1 MQYLYFPPSKIL
13 PYLYWYEETFYI
25 ILFKIFLEI
34 RIHFAIPVFSS
45 LKDSAIP
52 VFSSVKDFAIPV
64 FILVLLKKFKYRYNL
79 SFTIMLFRRK
89 IYETLSQKKR
99 LYNGKR
105 AILLEGARRVGKT
118 TVIEQFAQAEYDSY
132 ILIDF
137 SNLTKRIEDIF
148 KNYNGMDRFFLYLQ
162 AETGVRL
169 VERRSAIIFDEVQL
183 YPKARQM
190 IKHLVAD
197 GRYDYYETGS
207 LISIKKNVK
216 GILIPSEEVAIQMY
230 PMDFEEFLWACG
242 DDVTMTLARR
252 SFDARQPMG
261 LAHEG
266 AMEKF
271 RLYMLIG
278 GMPQAVSAYLQ
289 HNNFEDAENVK
300 QEILELYQRDSI
312 KIGSVASSIFR
323 NVPAG
328 LSRHEKS
335 FKPSD
340 FRKDSAI
347 RDYVKSVDELDD
359 SKMII
364 KCRCCT
370 NPDLA
375 ENLYLDE
382 NTFKLYMNDTGL
394 LITAAF
400 IYNKDEKGRIYR
412 GILNNRLG
420 INQGMFFENMVA
432 QILVS
437 TGTVPIYCKFKID
450 GTDRSQ
456 ELDFILSKGIQIE
469 PVEVKSGYS
478 SRHISLDRFIEKY
491 RKQIKEAFVVH
502 KEDLEV
508 KDGITYIPIYM
519 AYLLRSWWFGI
530 PARRP
535 GARII
540 RA

>member
-1 MQYLYFPPSKIL
+1 ML
-13 PYLYWYEETFYI
+13 T
-25 ILFKIFLEI
+25 
-34 RIHFAIPVFSS
+34 
-45 LKDSAIP
+45 
-52 VFSSVKDFAIPV
+52 
-64 FILVLLKKFKYRYNL
+64 KFKYGYIV
-79 SFTIMLFRRK
+79 SFIIMLFKRK
-89 IYETLSQKKR
+89 IYETLSQKKK

-105 AILLEGARRVGKT
+105 AILIEGARRVGKT
-118 TVIEQFAQAEYDSY
+118 TVIEQFVQNEYDSY

-137 SNLTKRIEDIF
+137 SDLPKMIKDIF
-148 KNYNGMDRFFLYLQ
+148 ENYNGMDQFFLYLQ
-162 AETGVRL
+162 AATNVHL
-169 VERRSAIIFDEVQL
+169 FERRSAIIFDEVQL

-216 GILIPSEEVAIQMY
+216 DILIPSEEVSVQMY

-242 DDVTMTLARR
+242 DDMTMTVVRE
-252 SFDARQPMG
+252 SFKARQPMG
-261 LAHEG
+261 PTHEG
-266 AMEKF
+266 IMEKF

-289 HNNFEDAENVK
+289 HNNFDDTEKAK
-300 QEILELYQRDSI
+300 QDVLELYQRDSI

-335 FKPSD
+335 FRPSD
-340 FRKDSAI
+340 FRKDSAV
-347 RDYVKSVDELDD
+347 RDYVRSVDELDD

-375 ENLYLDE
+375 ENLYLDD

-400 IYNKDEKGRIYR
+400 MYNKDEKNEKGRIYR
-412 GILNNRLG
+412 GILNSQLG

-437 TGTVPIYCKFKID
+437 TGTVPVYCKFNVE
-450 GTDRSQ
+450 GTQNAQ
-456 ELDFILSKGIQIE
+456 ELDFLLSRGIKVE

-491 RKQIKEAFVVH
+491 RKQIGEAFVVH
-502 KEDLEV
+502 KGDLKIEG
-508 KDGITYIPIYM
+508 GITYIPIYM
-519 AYLLRSWWFGI
+519 AYLL
-530 PARRP
+530 
-535 GARII
+535 
-540 RA
+540 